1 MSRKCGRRGPL
12 NLQAL
17 KRRLGGQHVILLDK
31 TKHVLKCS
39 KWSQTGNDPATESF
53 QRALGSLS
61 GLSEVGSK
69 TTAKEQ
75 SAGRECRQH
84 PDAPLCTRI
93 GHQEHLCKRLKL
105 APVPRLRRS

>member
-1 MSRKCGRRGPL
+1 MPRKCGRRGPL
-12 NLQAL
+12 FLQAL
-17 KRRLGGQHVILLDK
+17 KRRLGDQHVILLDE
-31 TKHVLKCS
+31 TKHVL

-84 PDAPLCTRI
+84 PNAPLCTRI

-105 APVPRLRRS
+105 APVPRLRPS